1 MPAVKSLYRLENLSR
16 KFQLLLCGKSFVE
29 LFHISIINVI
39 PRRRLV
45 HAGDTIKISMDKFLA
60 EKEGV
65 ICAFRQVVIAYAEF
79 TGIGKA
85 ALPPLPWM

>member
-1 MPAVKSLYRLENLSR
+1 MKSLYRLENLSR
-16 KFQLLLCGKSFVE
+16 KFPLLLCGKSFVE

-39 PRRRLV
+39 LPGCLV
-45 HAGDTIKISMDKFLA
+45 NTGDTIKISMDQFLA
-60 EKEGV
+60 EEEGV
-65 ICAFRQVVIAYAEF
+65 ICAFRQVMVADTKL